1 MLKLFYCG
9 CELLYSAAQA
19 WLVLQISDGI
29 LESNWGK
36 RRKETCWGILT
47 ALVALSRF
55 WNALAWDSLQT
66 NVIFILGVLI
76 LTAGSTV
83 IYTCNIL
90 NALCLNMLGWGGL
103 ILCDHLVWT
112 LISLAMDKAV
122 GQNDTLLP
130 DSLARGVY
138 LLIWAAALIPAG
150 VVLNRWIV
158 ERKRELLNCRKICP
172 VLVISLLLSI
182 LCFQMLT
189 SQVLG
194 QWAIF
199 LLCCILLYLIILI
212 SMVLEEVKIER
223 ERQEIRSSMLEHQYQ
238 ELLEI
243 HREYGILVHDVKN
256 HMRMIGAM
264 IEHGR
269 TEETEAY
276 ISRILGE
283 LSKGRDVIWST
294 HESMNLILN
303 MKFREAQKAQIKVE
317 CHCDDMSGLA
327 LSLVEICAL
336 FSNLLDNAIEANK
349 KCPADIERRIV
360 LLCARR
366 EKMLMISLSNPVERM
381 RTGQRK
387 RLLETTK
394 EDGKLHGFGMLSIQ
408 KVIDNY
414 HGHMRADVKDKE
426 FSIVIYLA
434 AFRE

>member
-1 MLKLFYCG
+1 MKLFYGG
-9 CELLYSAAQA
+9 CELLYSAAQV
-19 WLVLQISDGI
+19 WLVLQISDGMF
-29 LESNWGK
+29 EANWGE
-36 RRKETCWGILT
+36 RRKKTGWGVLT

-55 WNALAWDSLQT
+55 CNVLAWDSQHS
-66 NVIFILGVLI
+66 NGMFILGVLI
-76 LTAGSTV
+76 LTVGSTV

-103 ILCDHLVWT
+103 ILGDHLVWT
-112 LISLAMDKAV
+112 LITQAVDKAV
-122 GQNDTLLP
+122 GKNDILLP
-130 DSLARGVY
+130 DNPARGVY
-138 LLIWAAALIPAG
+138 LLVWAAVLIPAG
-150 VVLNRWIV
+150 VVLNRWIA
-158 ERKRELLNCRKICP
+158 ERRRELLNCRKICP
-172 VLVISLLLSI
+172 VLVTSLLLSI

-194 QWAIF
+194 QWAVF
-199 LLCCILLYLIILI
+199 LLCCILLYLVILI

-223 ERQEIRSSMLEHQYQ
+223 ERQEVKSSMLERQYQ
-238 ELLEI
+238 QLLEI
-243 HREYGILVHDVKN
+243 HREHGILVHDVKN
-256 HMRMIGAM
+256 HMRMIEAM

-269 TEETEAY
+269 TEVVTDY

-283 LSKGRDVIWST
+283 LSRGRDVIWSN

-303 MKFREAQKAQIKVE
+303 MKFREAQKAQIRVE
-317 CHCDDMSGLA
+317 CHCDDMSGLE

-349 KCPADIERRIV
+349 KCPADMERKIV

-366 EKMLMISLSNPVERM
+366 EKMLMISLSNPVEQM
-381 RTGQRK
+381 RAGQRK
-387 RLLETTK
+387 WLLETTK
-394 EDGKLHGFGMLSIQ
+394 EDGKFHGFGMLSVQ

-414 HGHMRADVKDKE
+414 HGHMRTDVKDKE